1 MDGKERR
8 GWTVLSNACESEAD
22 ARALLQR
29 LFWVSYRSGMQ
40 PLGGSG
46 WTTDAGWGCMVR
58 TAQMLLAHAWQRAL
72 GGPVWADLSLPPTEQ
87 PCHPVVLRWFSDL
100 PMDWHPFSMHQVV
113 NRGKA
118 AYGMRPGEWYG
129 PHKVALVMRDL
140 LARQARQAD
149 GFVRCAVAQDATVF
163 IDQLH
168 ELCVDA
174 SRVPTD
180 HPALPDGAGCR
191 DGTLPLRGPD
201 AHHSRE
207 DSCDDWDVASDREGG
222 PDEHALAPHTRAGAG
237 AGSGDVAGGGAA
249 GGAGDGAVAGAG
261 AAPGG
266 PAPEEG
272 STMQW
277 ESALMLWVPLRLG
290 LGPTIDPAFVPFVR
304 RLLSDVPQC
313 VGIVGGTPRHS
324 LYFVGVDPSGKLL
337 YLDPHTT
344 QPAPRGAG
352 LSEGGLST
360 GSGRGQRAPSD
371 GSGASTQGSLLSQTR
386 EAASQ
391 LAQRAAAVTGFT
403 GWLDEPA
410 QGRAGSKG
418 SAATG
423 DAPIH
428 RSRSSITAS
437 SPRAAASE
445 DGGAIGRAS
454 SSLGRSSVA
463 SGSAMPMLP
472 PLPLAPSLTSRIWR
486 PDDDAWVSDSY
497 RESFHFKGARVPAA
511 DAGAID
517 PSLAVGFFCRD
528 AEDCESMARHVAEAF
543 RAAGPGGGKGGGSG
557 GSGGGGGASCPAE
570 PPFTIERRTPAW
582 MLRHEDVAGES
593 AAGGAGTA
601 AGGGLPGGASAAA
614 AASAIETGAGGGAG
628 AGPASRRAVP
638 TYREAFGMPPLSA
651 PRAAVEPA
659 AASGGSPGK
668 PPRRRFMQPGTGA
681 GSAAPAAHRASPAAV
696 DRAASAGVA
705 GWERVPREVEEDPES
720 GFQVVSMTPE

>member
-1 MDGKERR
+1 
-8 GWTVLSNACESEAD
+8 
-22 ARALLQR
+22 
-29 LFWVSYRSGMQ
+29 MQ

-174 SRVPTD
+174 SR
-180 HPALPDGAGCR
+180 
-191 DGTLPLRGPD
+191 
-201 AHHSRE
+201 
-207 DSCDDWDVASDREGG
+207 
-222 PDEHALAPHTRAGAG
+222 
-237 AGSGDVAGGGAA
+237 
-249 GGAGDGAVAGAG
+249 
-261 AAPGG
+261 
-266 PAPEEG
+266 EG

-352 LSEGGLST
+352 LSEGGRST